1 MKPAR
6 NESCCS
12 FWTGDKTGPGM
23 KQVCIGQFVSSR
35 PGFHPLLG
43 TCGSYPFRASREAQT
58 HGAGGASGGVGG
70 SKAAALR
77 LLPRRVETVAGMF
90 GSAPSPTGSCCGKR
104 HGRCGR
110 GVVLHGGRAQCHE
123 ADHGPSSQKRAR
135 AKLRSSALRASAT
148 CSCES
153 ARCRARRAPRAG
165 HPADCSGTP
174 ASSPQRHARR
184 PPCAHAGHPEDT
196 LGVWNV
202 GVGQTPGSPASC
214 CLSSTR
220 TTSSHGSPVPSCACI
235 GNLFM
240 LYPV

>member
-1 MKPAR
+1 MTHSTCLFSNGMKPAR

-110 GVVLHGGRAQCHE
+110 GVVLHGGRARCHE

-135 AKLRSSALRASAT
+135 AKLRSSAPRASAT
-148 CSCES
+148 FSCES
-153 ARCRARRAPRAG
+153 ARCRARRASR
-165 HPADCSGTP
+165 
-174 ASSPQRHARR
+174 
-184 PPCAHAGHPEDT
+184 AGHPEDFS
-196 LGVWNV
+196 G
-202 GVGQTPGSPASC
+202 TPATSLRARGASRRYSGRWEC
-214 CLSSTR
+214 RRWPDAGFPSKLLPIFYPNYINTWLAGAVMCLHR
-220 TTSSHGSPVPSCACI
+220 
-235 GNLFM
+235 
-240 LYPV
+240 